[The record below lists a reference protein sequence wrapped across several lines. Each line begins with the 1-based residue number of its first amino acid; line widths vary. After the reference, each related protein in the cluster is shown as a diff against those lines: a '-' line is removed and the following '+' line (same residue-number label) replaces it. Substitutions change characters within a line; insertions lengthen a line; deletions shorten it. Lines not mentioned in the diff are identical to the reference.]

1 MVNLLFLFS
10 VIYTRF
16 FFFFSF
22 SFLNSIFKNISSIIT
37 FILLLRW
44 SCSNEANNLI
54 ISCYENGWKETNT
67 FLFSLF
73 SSMCAVPVFEWSE
86 ISSSLILQLPF
97 LCYDSGSK
105 SWIGMSYL
113 RPFFIWS
120 RNCYE
125 QWTIRKEK
133 VYVIIF
139 TSYLWLPPFTSSWV
153 TKYEDFSAGT
163 WIG

>member
-10 VIYTRF
+10 VILVFYTRF
-16 FFFFSF
+16 LFIYFPFSF
-22 SFLNSIFKNISSIIT
+22 WNSIFKNISSIIM

-67 FLFSLF
+67 FLFFLF
-73 SSMCAVPVFEWSE
+73 SSMCVVPVFEWSG

-133 VYVIIF
+133 VYVII
-139 TSYLWLPPFTSSWV
+139 YLYLQAIFGCHHLLPL
-153 TKYEDFSAGT
+153 G
-163 WIG
+163 